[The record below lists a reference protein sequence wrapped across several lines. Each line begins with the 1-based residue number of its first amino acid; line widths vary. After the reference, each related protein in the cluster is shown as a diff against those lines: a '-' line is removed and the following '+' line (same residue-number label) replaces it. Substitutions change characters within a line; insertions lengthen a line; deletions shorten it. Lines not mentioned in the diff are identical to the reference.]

1 MSLILQRYARFGN
14 CLRCHLTFT
23 RQKEVR
29 RYLSCSRLLQN
40 QPKKEITDFECEE
53 NVITAI
59 VVLGV
64 AGMAGTVLFAFGK
77 ELFVGDSPQEFYRYG
92 SDKCMNHEKVQDLL
106 GKPIKLTSPDWVRV
120 GRGSHIRKEVEH
132 TYYIDK
138 SGKKGLRIQIGLIG
152 VQRHAVA
159 ELDARENDNGKL
171 QTRWIIVT
179 TSTVTT
185 TDINRNDINRKSVIV
200 EDNRWSFKRT
210 SRILNQLISLN

>member
-40 QPKKEITDFECEE
+40 QPKKDFDSEE

-59 VVLGV
+59 IVLAVAGV

-106 GKPIKLTSPDWVRV
+106 GEPIKLTSPVWVRV

-152 VQRHAVA
+152 VQRQAVA

-179 TSTVTT
+179 TT
-185 TDINRNDINRKSVIV
+185 DINRKSVIV

>member
-1 MSLILQRYARFGN
+1 MILAGFG
-14 CLRCHLTFT
+14 
-23 RQKEVR
+23 
-29 RYLSCSRLLQN
+29 
-40 QPKKEITDFECEE
+40 
-53 NVITAI
+53 I
-59 VVLGV
+59 V
-64 AGMAGTVLFAFGK
+64 GTYISFCGWQMLFA
-77 ELFVGDSPQEFYRYG
+77 GDTIQDFFQYG

>member
-59 VVLGV
+59 VVLAVAGV

-179 TSTVTT
+179 AI
-185 TDINRNDINRKSVIV
+185 DINKKSVIV